1 MLNQPLLEFSKMVA
15 LHPQHCQKATGW
27 MLHVWLVCLIL
38 FSYGSCANRSVSICV
53 LAPNL
58 PRDCELFSLPK
69 VEPAVALGIEKI
81 RQLKILPGV
90 DLQVVYKNSRCSDI
104 DATIAAFEMKDQ
116 NVHLFLGPINDM
128 AVNSVAQYAS
138 RWNIPL
144 ITPGAMSA
152 FYFENKYDKRTLT
165 RIGLGFDEVVRV
177 VLDILRYYNWN
188 KVKVIYE
195 GRTFSPSVFPEYYD
209 SAGES
214 FRTVMMGQ
222 MFENDIILYASM
234 FQTLEDLLARRVGY
248 AFSGRT
254 KQTKCRRTKILFCT
268 FEVRISFLALITSW
282 SQNICLK
289 NGVEKIKIYVL
300 RYVGFFPPTRLIIKS
315 KL

>member
-15 LHPQHCQKATGW
+15 LHPQHCQEATGW
-27 MLHVWLVCLIL
+27 MLHVWFVFLIL

-254 KQTKCRRTKILFCT
+254 KQTKCRRTKILFFT
-268 FEVRISFLALITSW
+268 FEVRISFFALITSW
-282 SQNICLK
+282 PLNICLK
-289 NGVEKIKIYVL
+289 NGDEKIKIYVL
-300 RYVGFFPPTRLIIKS
+300 RYVGVFSPQD
-315 KL
+315 